1 MAEIIFGFIS
11 CGFRGQRQNYSLIY
25 LIFTECLLHAR
36 GPILWKLAYKQI
48 IIMLYNT
55 QKIYS
60 DRIKEVLK
68 EIKRKC
74 I

>member
-11 CGFRGQRQNYSLIY
+11 CGFRGQRQNYSLIH

-36 GPILWKLAYKQI
+36 GPILWKLAYKHI
-48 IIMLYNT
+48 IIMLYNI

-60 DRIKEVLK
+60 DIIRV
-68 EIKRKC
+68 RSRN
-74 I
+74 